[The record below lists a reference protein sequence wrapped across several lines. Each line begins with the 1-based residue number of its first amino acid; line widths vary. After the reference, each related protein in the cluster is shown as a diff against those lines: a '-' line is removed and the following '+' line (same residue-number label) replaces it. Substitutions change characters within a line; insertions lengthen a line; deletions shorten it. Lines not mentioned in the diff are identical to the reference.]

1 MKGAV
6 RPPVRAMILAAGLGE
21 RMRPLSARLAKPAL
35 PILNRPLIL
44 EIARRL
50 ARAGVRELV
59 VNVHHC
65 AATVREALSG
75 AAELGLAVRWS
86 EEPERPLG
94 TGGGV
99 RRARPLLEGAPF
111 LLVNGDSLPGVD
123 FSALARAHARSKCA
137 ATLVVRPLREGEAY
151 RPVEADENGRLWRIA
166 GRPASPPSPLAA
178 PRGLRQYVFTGV
190 HLIEPE
196 ILKFLP
202 EREVFDIN
210 HDVYPAALAAGRA
223 LSVYDDPA
231 PWHEIGDPDRY
242 LAASLAVLEAG
253 GIEEAPEARRGEGVY
268 VGPEVGGLDAARL
281 QPPVWIGERTDLG
294 PGARLRRCVVGPGCV
309 IGERAEIEDC
319 VLMARVRVGAG
330 ARLLGVVAESD
341 VEVPEAVEV
350 ESQVLTRDGAGLAA
364 ARMGGR

>member
-1 MKGAV
+1 
-6 RPPVRAMILAAGLGE
+6 
-21 RMRPLSARLAKPAL
+21 MRPLSERLAKPAL

-59 VNVHHC
+59 VNVHHR
-65 AATVREALSG
+65 ADTVREALCG
-75 AAELGLAVRWS
+75 AAALGVKVYWS

-99 RRARPLLEGAPF
+99 RRARALLEGASF

-123 FSALARAHARSKCA
+123 FTALARAHARSRGA

-166 GRPASPPSPLAA
+166 GRPAAVPTEAPRARAAA
-178 PRGLRQYVFTGV
+178 PGLPRDLRQYVFTGV

-196 ILKFLP
+196 TLEFLP
-202 EREVFDIN
+202 DREVFDIN
-210 HDVYPAALAAGRA
+210 HDVYPAALAAGRV
-223 LSVYDDPA
+223 LSIYDDPS
-231 PWHEIGDPDRY
+231 PWYEIGDPDRY
-242 LAASLAVLEAG
+242 LAASLAILEAG
-253 GIEEAPEARRGEGVY
+253 GLEDAPEHRRSEGVY
-268 VGPEVGGLDAARL
+268 LGPGVIGLDEARL
-281 QPPVWIGERTDLG
+281 RPPVWIGGETELG
-294 PGARLRRCVVGPGCV
+294 ADARLHRCVVGPGCR
-309 IGERAEIEDC
+309 IGERAEIQGC
-319 VLMARVRVGAG
+319 VLMGRVRVGTG
-330 ARLLGVVAESD
+330 ARLLGVVAESG

-364 ARMGGR
+364 ARLGGR